1 MRLFVLLLA
10 LAAPASMAQT
20 AEARARALA
29 LEGKKAFDVGD
40 FRTAIERYEAA
51 YRLKAAPG
59 LLFNLGQCH
68 RKVGALDEA
77 LSFFRRYLES
87 NPPEAQAKATEQV
100 IAELQAQRE
109 LEAEQ
114 RRVAEEAARAEAARQ
129 RAEAEADA
137 KRKAD
142 EARVAAARAEAEAA
156 ARKLELELAQ
166 RQKPEAGPPP
176 LTQRWYFWAGVAA
189 VVIGGAVTATAF
201 ATAPRPTPTTFPD
214 INAR

>member
-1 MRLFVLLLA
+1 MRLLVLLFA
-10 LAAPASMAQT
+10 LAAPVAVGQSP
-20 AEARARALA
+20 EARAKALA

-51 YRLKAAPG
+51 YQLKAAPG

-68 RKVGALDEA
+68 RKTGALDQA

-87 NPPEAQAKATEQV
+87 NPPEAQARATEQV
-100 IAELQAQRE
+100 IAEVQALRE
-109 LEAEQ
+109 REAAD
-114 RRVAEEAARAEAARQ
+114 RRAAEEAARAEA
-129 RAEAEADA
+129 EAESR
-137 KRKAD
+137 RKAD
-142 EARVAAARAEAEAA
+142 EARLAAARAEADAA

-166 RQKPEAGPPP
+166 RPKAEAGPPP

-189 VVIGGAVTATAF
+189 VVIGGAVTVTAV